1 MLRRIYDMYEDE
13 IDDSYDSVNEMPG
26 PVDLAAVDEGG
37 QSALEAV
44 RAKKE
49 VDPNAMN
56 ESELVHMYVDHPQ
69 VFDRSSA
76 TRKSAQ
82 RDALRKRTNMSDEQL
97 EGWAI
102 MFNRNV
108 S

>member
-13 IDDSYDSVNEMPG
+13 IDDSYDSVNEMPE
-26 PVDLAAVDEGG
+26 PMDLDDVDEERR
-37 QSALEAV
+37 SALEAV

-69 VFDRSSA
+69 VFDRSA
-76 TRKSAQ
+76 RKSAQ